1 MGMFEIMNLLS
12 SKDGDELFDKIK
24 DGFNRM
30 GIDVYNEDYSV
41 KDLYQVAC
49 ELVEVMN
56 KGK

>member
-1 MGMFEIMNLLS
+1 MNLFEIMRLLS
-12 SKDGDELFDKIK
+12 SKDGDELFEKAKEILS
-24 DGFNRM
+24 RV
-30 GIDVYNEDYSV
+30 GIDVYNDDYSV